1 MKPTIPAGKTR
12 LMLVEGKEDQEFF
25 IQLGNRLTS
34 TDDWLIQINQYSG
47 TSELEDFLI
56 AVSGHPRFGQV
67 ETIGIV
73 RDADFNT
80 DAFQSVQDAIR
91 RANAEIQQALPVP
104 ENALTM
110 AEGNKNIIVLIM
122 PSDERHGM
130 LEDLVMDI
138 FQSDP
143 IATCVDAYFNC
154 IREHGIAILK
164 HKLSKGRLRAFVTG
178 KNVSDQAKGDDS
190 EKLYLSDVFHMSWWK
205 DEFWDSCAFDDAKDF
220 LHHLLK
226 P

>member
-1 MKPTIPAGKTR
+1 
-12 LMLVEGKEDQEFF
+12 
-25 IQLGNRLTS
+25 
-34 TDDWLIQINQYSG
+34 
-47 TSELEDFLI
+47 
-56 AVSGHPRFGQV
+56 
-67 ETIGIV
+67 
-73 RDADFNT
+73 
-80 DAFQSVQDAIR
+80 
-91 RANAEIQQALPVP
+91 
-104 ENALTM
+104 M

>member
-1 MKPTIPAGKTR
+1 MRAKIPAGKSR
-12 LMLVEGKEDQEFF
+12 LLLVEGKEDQEFF
-25 IQLGNRLTS
+25 IQLGGRLTS
-34 TDDWLIQINQYSG
+34 TDDWLIHINQYRG

-56 AVSGHPRFGQV
+56 AMAGHPRFGQV
-67 ETIGIV
+67 KSIGIV

-104 ENALTM
+104 ENAMTM
-110 AEGNKNIIVLIM
+110 AEGDKNIIVMIM
-122 PSDERHGM
+122 PSHKRQGM

-143 IATCVDAYFNC
+143 IATCVDSYFKC
-154 IREHGIAILK
+154 IRDHGIAILE

-190 EKLYLSDVFHMSWWK
+190 DKLYLSDVFHMSWWK
-205 DEFWDSCAFDDAKDF
+205 PDLWDHPAFNDAKTF
-220 LHHLLK
+220 LAQLLAN
-226 P
+226 